1 MTLKETIELL
11 KEDLNANGGGFLKK
25 FFFNHSFKI
34 IFWFRVCQYLYIQH
48 NPFRY
53 ILYVIYKHYEIKYG
67 IQIGL
72 NQTIK
77 GGIRFPHFSGIVC
90 GAKFIGRNLT
100 MYQCTTIGSTHGKGA
115 PVIGDNVI
123 LFAGAKVV
131 GNIKIGNNVVV
142 GANAVVTSDVP
153 DNAIIVGNPGRVIS
167 LDSQKIT
174 KYFIRK

>member
-11 KEDLNANGGGFLKK
+11 KEDLNANGGNFFKK
-25 FFFNHSFKI
+25 IIFNPSFKI
-34 IFWFRVCQYLYIQH
+34 CFWFRICQYCYIQH
-48 NPFRY
+48 NLFRHIAY
-53 ILYVIYKHYEIKYG
+53 IIYRHYEVKYG

-90 GAKFIGRNLT
+90 GGIAIGRNLT
-100 MYQCTTIGSTHGKGA
+100 MYQCTTIGAAHGKGA
-115 PVIGDNVI
+115 PIIGDNVV

-142 GANAVVTSDVP
+142 GANAVVISDVP
-153 DNAIIVGNPGRVIS
+153 DNAIVVGNPGRITS
-167 LDSQKIT
+167 LNGKKIT
-174 KYFIRK
+174 KYFTR